1 MKLFRDLTEQNEEM
15 AEFKKKQF
23 DDDENIK
30 KYLENCSH
38 KEFNFAILHLGV
50 FLDTVATYT
59 TFMGEYLEQLINSK
73 NQNKEKRFNK
83 FLRDLNKKINNEYD
97 FPDEVV
103 LVEEGVLFDGEL
115 YLFINKSHFLKIM
128 DINSKL

>member
-1 MKLFRDLTEQNEEM
+1 MKLFRDLTEQEDEI

-30 KYLENCSH
+30 RYLENCSH

-59 TFMGEYLEQLINSK
+59 TFMGEYLEKIIRSNG
-73 NQNKEKRFNK
+73 NKDKKLNK
-83 FLRDLNKKINNEYD
+83 FLRDLNKKINNEYGFSD
-97 FPDEVV
+97 DIL
-103 LVEEGVLFDGEL
+103 LVEEGVLFDNEL
-115 YLFINKSHFLKIM
+115 YLFINKSHFMKIM
-128 DINSKL
+128 EISNL